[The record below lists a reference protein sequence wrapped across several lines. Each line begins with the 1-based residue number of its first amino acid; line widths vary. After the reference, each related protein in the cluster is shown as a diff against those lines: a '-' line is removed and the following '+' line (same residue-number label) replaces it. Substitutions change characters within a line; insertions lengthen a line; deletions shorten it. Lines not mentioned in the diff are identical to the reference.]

1 MTENQHRFKQLYID
15 NILDGTGEMGEEL
28 LKLFDVVL
36 AEFDDDPE
44 KMSTF
49 IQSII
54 DEHTPQEPNE
64 LEKLKQEKEQLINVE
79 RPKVIEELQLA
90 RSQGDLSENAD
101 YDAAR
106 DKQAHIEARIKEID
120 QMLLH
125 VQIIDESQLD
135 STVAK
140 PGATVTILDLSEADA
155 QEETFTIVGTF
166 ETDPL
171 NGKISNESPL
181 AKAILDHGI
190 NEIVSVGVAEP
201 YEVKILKIEYM
212 D

>member
-1 MTENQHRFKQLYID
+1 MDHD
-15 NILDGTGEMGEEL
+15 AVL
-28 LKLFDVVL
+28 L
-36 AEFDDDPE
+36 
-44 KMSTF
+44 T
-49 IQSII
+49 QSGV
-54 DEHTPQEPNE
+54 
-64 LEKLKQEKEQLINVE
+64 EKLKQEKEQLINVE

-140 PGATVTILDLSEADA
+140 PGATVTILDLSLDDP
-155 QEETFTIVGTF
+155 EEEKYTIVGSF
-166 ETDPL
+166 ETDPV

-181 AKAILDHGI
+181 AKALIGHGV
-190 NEIVSVGVAEP
+190 NEIVTVGVAEA
-201 YEVKILKIEYM
+201 YDVKIVDIEFTA
-212 D
+212 